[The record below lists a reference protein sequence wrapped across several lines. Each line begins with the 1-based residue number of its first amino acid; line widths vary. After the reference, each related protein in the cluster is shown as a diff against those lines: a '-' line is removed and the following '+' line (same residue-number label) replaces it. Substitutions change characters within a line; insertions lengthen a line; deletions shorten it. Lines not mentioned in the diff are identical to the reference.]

1 MSGPTTGNA
10 LQWPPAVLAGGVKVA
25 VVVPFREQQPLQNR
39 GQQLKRFTPH
49 MASFLSLIPGSQVAL
64 IIVEQSQDNRKFN
77 RGQLLNV
84 GFRLAQKALPGLHSY
99 ITHDVDLL
107 PSTDMAP
114 VYANPPPEHKAVHL
128 ASVWPKYSYNTFIGG
143 VLAFRP
149 EDFERVNGYPN
160 DYWGWGLEDDQ
171 LALRMSHCNVQPL
184 RVKVGSYTD
193 LDPMNMKTILERGQR
208 EEVRQ
213 HLPYYNAEMFRKKAL
228 ELDENWSQNG
238 LRNLNYTVRDTK
250 VEGVVQHYVVT
261 LG

>member
-107 PSTDMAP
+107 P
-114 VYANPPPEHKAVHL
+114 
-128 ASVWPKYSYNTFIGG
+128 
-143 VLAFRP
+143 R
-149 EDFERVNGYPN
+149 
-160 DYWGWGLEDDQ
+160 
-171 LALRMSHCNVQPL
+171 C
-184 RVKVGSYTD
+184 
-193 LDPMNMKTILERGQR
+193 ILLQFGRSIPTT
-208 EEVRQ
+208 
-213 HLPYYNAEMFRKKAL
+213 HSL
-228 ELDENWSQNG
+228 
-238 LRNLNYTVRDTK
+238 
-250 VEGVVQHYVVT
+250 VVC
-261 LG
+261 